1 LCRSGQ
7 RSSSV
12 ILRRKGRA
20 MKSRLVGC
28 LILVAALLGGG
39 PAQAGVMSKA
49 LRETFEFMGRKFG
62 RQVLEEGAERVSV
75 RMTRLA
81 SQHGEELVGT
91 AFRKVGP
98 RAGRL
103 VEEAG
108 DRGGLAL
115 RLLARRGEEAIPLIA
130 RPSALAK
137 VARYGD
143 EAAVAIIKHGTVG
156 EQLVGQFAKEGA
168 EALAKV
174 TPRQGRRLAMMAAKG
189 ELKPE
194 LMQVISRY
202 GNPACDF
209 IWRNKGAL
217 AVGATLT
224 AFVTSPG
231 PFLEGTQKL
240 TSAIAD
246 ATMKPLAVG
255 VANNTNWTL
264 LAVIG
269 TAILVVLGYLRGVLS
284 GTIPLWHSVRPGSDS
299 HQSNNNHKPSST
311 PTKEGEPCRDSW
323 KS

>member
-1 LCRSGQ
+1 
-7 RSSSV
+7 V
-12 ILRRKGRA
+12 IWRKKGSA

-39 PAQAGVMSKA
+39 PARAGVMSKA
-49 LRETFEFMGRKFG
+49 LRETFEFIGRKFG

-81 SQHGEELVGT
+81 SQHGEELVAT

-115 RLLARRGEEAIPLIA
+115 GLLARHGEEAIPLIA
-130 RPSALAK
+130 RSSALGK
-137 VARYGD
+137 VARFGD
-143 EAAVAIIKHGTVG
+143 NAAVAIIKHGTVG

-168 EALAKV
+168 EALVKV
-174 TPRQGRRLAMMAAKG
+174 TPRNGRRLAMMAAEG
-189 ELKPE
+189 RLKPE
-194 LMQVISRY
+194 LVQVIARY
-202 GNPACDF
+202 GDPACAF

-217 AVGATLT
+217 AIGAALT

-231 PFLEGTQKL
+231 PFLEGTQKV
-240 TSAIAD
+240 TAAVAD
-246 ATMKPLAVG
+246 ATVKPIAVG
-255 VANNTNWTL
+255 VATNTNWTL

-269 TAILVVLGYLRGVLS
+269 TAILVVLSYLRGVLT
-284 GTIPLWHSVRPGSDS
+284 GKLPLWPRVRLRTDS
-299 HQSNNNHKPSST
+299 HESNNNHKQ
-311 PTKEGEPCRDSW
+311 PTTSA
-323 KS
+323 

>member
-1 LCRSGQ
+1 MKAGF
-7 RSSSV
+7 V
-12 ILRRKGRA
+12 ICA
-20 MKSRLVGC
+20 
-28 LILVAALLGGG
+28 ILVAMLLGDG
-39 PAQAGVMSKA
+39 PARAGVMTKA
-49 LRETFEFMGRKFG
+49 LREAFEYGAKRFG
-62 RQVLEEGAERVSV
+62 RQVAEEGGERVAV
-75 RMTRLA
+75 RLTRLA
-81 SQHGEELVGT
+81 AKHGDEVVAK

-108 DRGGLAL
+108 DQGGIAL
-115 RLLARRGEEAIPLIA
+115 GLLAKHGEAAIPLIA
-130 RPSALAK
+130 RPSALGK

-174 TPRQGRRLAMMAAKG
+174 TPRNGRRLAIMAAEG
-189 ELKPE
+189 QLKPE

-202 GNPACDF
+202 GNAGCEF
-209 IWRNKGAL
+209 IWSNKGAL
-217 AVGATLT
+217 SVAAVLT

-240 TSAIAD
+240 TSAVAD
-246 ATMKPLAVG
+246 ATVKPIAVG

-264 LAVIG
+264 LAVVG
-269 TAILVVLGYLRGVLS
+269 TAILLALGYLRGVLT
-284 GTIPLWHSVRPGSDS
+284 GKLPLWPPVRPGSYS
-299 HQSNNNHKPSST
+299 HESSNNHKPPST
-311 PTKEGEPCRDSW
+311 PAKEGEACRDSW

>member
-1 LCRSGQ
+1 
-7 RSSSV
+7 
-12 ILRRKGRA
+12 
-20 MKSRLVGC
+20 MKPRIPSC
-28 LILVAALLGGG
+28 TILVATLLGGA
-39 PAQAGVMSKA
+39 PAQAGVMSKV
-49 LRETFEFMGRKFG
+49 LREAMEVIGKKFG
-62 RQVLEEGAERVSV
+62 RQVAEEGAERVGV
-75 RMTRLA
+75 RLTRLA
-81 SQHGEELVGT
+81 AQHGDEVVAT

-115 RLLARRGEEAIPLIA
+115 GLLARHGEEAIPLIA
-130 RPSALAK
+130 RSTALAK

-143 EAAVAIIKHGTVG
+143 QAAVAIMKHGTVG

-168 EALAKV
+168 EALVKV

-202 GNPACDF
+202 GDPACEF
-209 IWRNKGAL
+209 IWKHKGSL
-217 AVGATLT
+217 AVAAALT

-240 TSAIAD
+240 TAAVAD
-246 ATMKPLAVG
+246 ATVKPLAVG

-264 LAVIG
+264 LAIVG
-269 TAILVVLGYLRGVLS
+269 TAILIALGYLRGVLT
-284 GTIPLWHSVRPGSDS
+284 GKLPLWPSVRPR
-299 HQSNNNHKPSST
+299 T
-311 PTKEGEPCRDSW
+311 
-323 KS
+323 